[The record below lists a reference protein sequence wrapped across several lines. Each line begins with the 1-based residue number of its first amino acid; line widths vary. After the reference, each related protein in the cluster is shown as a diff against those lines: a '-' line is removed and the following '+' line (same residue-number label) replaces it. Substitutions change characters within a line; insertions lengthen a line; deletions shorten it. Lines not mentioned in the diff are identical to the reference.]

1 MCGDGLFQALMLDHG
16 STALDKKQVYFPMI
30 SEQYLVDIT
39 YLQAAHLRQSGF
51 WHALHFRHLMVL
63 LYDFKSPLC
72 PGLATTATEK

>member
-1 MCGDGLFQALMLDHG
+1 MHGDGLFQALMLDHR
-16 STALDKKQVYFPMI
+16 STALDKTHIMI